1 MQFYTGTATDVHDL
15 LAKVKIHLEA
25 FGYTINLFQ
34 TDQSFWNNGGTL
46 YSHGTTSQKRLHAS
60 KGGKYLNF
68 RSVDAITT
76 STRKATNG
84 IFYTTGWLSTPP
96 AALLMNVG
104 DGYDGTKIWCSQ
116 PGTPNYSALD
126 ASVNNPIVAA
136 GGGYG
141 HAVGAIVPG
150 AVASYR
156 LFLQDSPFV
165 FWLAIEWTVGK
176 FEHIMACD
184 LEKSGTFDGGLYFS
198 GSCSCVNYGR
208 SAEPA
213 DSAIPFVAVGVRG
226 PTAYCRLS
234 THPDAGTTGWGAPW
248 LRNMQ
253 FYSGSASFYPAQALC
268 GDQTLSSGAYEP
280 LAPVRL
286 AAGSATSRDTSSAF
300 GPLHMLLAAC
310 PSVLNGIDPMTPLFV
325 CCTRANTRASLLGVV
340 PDVFLFTSAANM
352 DGLERTYGGVTYVCL
367 PLNWHLTT
375 KTINFYFAI
384 RKA

>member
-15 LAKVKIHLEA
+15 LAKVKIHLED
-25 FGYTINLFQ
+25 FGYTINMFQ
-34 TDQSFWNNGGTL
+34 TDQSFWSGLATVSSMGTAN
-46 YSHGTTSQKRLHAS
+46 QKRLHAS

-68 RSVDAITT
+68 RSVDSVEAGG
-76 STRKATNG
+76 RRATNNA
-84 IFYTTGWLSTPP
+84 FYSSGWLTTTPP
-96 AALLMNVG
+96 ALLFNVG

-116 PGTPNYSALD
+116 PGTPNYSAISSALND
-126 ASVNNPIVAA
+126 PIVAA

-156 LFLQDSPFV
+156 LFLQDTPFF
-165 FWLAIEWTVGK
+165 FWLAIEWSVGK

-184 LEKSGTFDGGLYFS
+184 LEKSGTFNGGLYFS
-198 GSCSCVNYGR
+198 GAVSCGAYGR
-208 SAEPA
+208 YTVPQETG
-213 DSAIPFVAVGVRG
+213 IPFVAVNLYG
-226 PTAYCRLS
+226 PNAYCKLES
-234 THPDAGTTGWGAPW
+234 HPDSGTAGWGAPW
-248 LRNMQ
+248 LRNKS
-253 FYSGSASFYPAQALC
+253 FYNGLTTYYPAQGLC
-268 GDQTLSSGAYEP
+268 GDYVLSSLNLEG

-286 AAGSATSRDTSSAF
+286 NAGSATSRDGSGAF
-300 GPLHMLLAAC
+300 GPLHMMLAAC

-325 CCTRANTRASLLGVV
+325 CCSRSNSRASLLGIV
-340 PDVFLFTSAANM
+340 PDAFLFTTAANM